1 MKRIFKKYSKK
12 FSLDF
17 CETQEILDLYATD
30 KGTFKLESRNVNAT
44 HMEPFQTEIQCIL
57 DGLELSGDDRQH
69 GHINAIELIKA
80 APGSTLTEP

>member
-1 MKRIFKKYSKK
+1 
-12 FSLDF
+12 
-17 CETQEILDLYATD
+17 
-30 KGTFKLESRNVNAT
+30 
-44 HMEPFQTEIQCIL
+44 MEPFQTEIQCIL